1 MAEAY
6 ESPVVVS
13 FGELDFEPAD
23 LIVCSTLVSCT
34 GEVGSCTSIVTIDN

>member
-23 LIVCSTLVSCT
+23 LIVCSTLVSCSH
-34 GEVGSCTSIVTIDN
+34 EVGNCTSVVTVE

>member
-23 LIVCSTLVSCT
+23 MIYCSTLVSCT
-34 GEVGSCTSIVTIDN
+34 GETGHCVSVVTID